1 MPHLLTSWL
10 LEAVA
15 PLVIREFAVL
25 EGVTGVKEG
34 LDAGLILVQVDGVD
48 LRVVQQEVIVHVQLV
63 EHPAQGVLAY
73 GQDAGVK
80 PCERK
85 GQLSFPVREHM
96 LLFPNP
102 LPQRGQGA
110 PYCVLPSSLHM
121 RQRHVLKTG
130 ANFGEISSREKPTI
144 PCDNASVI

>member
-1 MPHLLTSWL
+1 MQTGTFGACLPFHRVFNTLSLSVRRSLPASVPHLLTSWL

-15 PLVIREFAVL
+15 PLVVREFAIL

-80 PCERK
+80 PCER
-85 GQLSFPVREHM
+85 
-96 LLFPNP
+96 
-102 LPQRGQGA
+102 RG
-110 PYCVLPSSLHM
+110 
-121 RQRHVLKTG
+121 
-130 ANFGEISSREKPTI
+130 
-144 PCDNASVI
+144 